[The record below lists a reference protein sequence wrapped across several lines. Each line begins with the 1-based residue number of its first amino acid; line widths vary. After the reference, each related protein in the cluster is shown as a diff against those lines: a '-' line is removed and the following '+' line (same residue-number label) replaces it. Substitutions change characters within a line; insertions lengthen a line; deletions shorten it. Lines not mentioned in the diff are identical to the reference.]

1 VRDHPETAVVAGN
14 HLHAGE
20 YADRIVERVLP
31 FHNKEEPC
39 DAEPSGAQ
47 ARDGMTEQEQVV
59 PQLKINPDVIQRRR
73 LAAGVVTGTSGGEVQ
88 VQGVQAAAGQA
99 GARHGKPEAELGDVL
114 GFAREWQHPVAVLAP
129 LAFQRVK
136 GVGRRGGGHADGGA
150 AADHRVGSVSG
161 LGVLVVGPA
170 EEWPPRERTPL
181 PPAAVAVVSEHL
193 EGALVLFAACPGRR
207 GVMAS
212 SALTEDTEEPASE
225 AQEAGPVTVACPAT
239 GRRLTTRAK
248 IPSVRV
254 IGPQWA

>member
-1 VRDHPETAVVAGN
+1 
-14 HLHAGE
+14 
-20 YADRIVERVLP
+20 
-31 FHNKEEPC
+31 
-39 DAEPSGAQ
+39 
-47 ARDGMTEQEQVV
+47 MTEQEQVV
-59 PQLKINPDVIQRRR
+59 PQLKINPDGIQRRR
-73 LAAGVVTGTSGGEVQ
+73 LAAGVVTGTGGGEVQ

-114 GFAREWQHPVAVLAP
+114 GPLGFAREWQHPVAVLAP
-129 LAFQRVK
+129 LAFQRVE

-161 LGVLVVGPA
+161 LVVGPA
-170 EEWPPRERTPL
+170 EEWRRRERTPL

-225 AQEAGPVTVACPAT
+225 AQKADHSRQDPK
-239 GRRLTTRAK
+239 RSRY
-248 IPSVRV
+248 
-254 IGPQWA
+254 WAAMGLISRC